1 MQDTA
6 IFAAADNGVIGGI
19 ARAVAIKFVVNFPLQ
34 LILKHPRTAFFH
46 RADMRQRANFPGAAQ
61 DSNLFRRFEQ
71 AHLMDDRS
79 PVSYGG
85 RRGQILAGA
94 FTQLLQR
101 SQNNLVGIRIFA
113 LRVVHHIQT
122 IKQLK
127 ELLVDFAKRQRP
139 VNAQFFRR
147 GILS

>member
-1 MQDTA
+1 
-6 IFAAADNGVIGGI
+6 
-19 ARAVAIKFVVNFPLQ
+19 
-34 LILKHPRTAFFH
+34 
-46 RADMRQRANFPGAAQ
+46 MRQRANFPGAAQ

-79 PVSYGG
+79 PVSHGG
-85 RRGQILAGA
+85 RRGQVWREP

-101 SQNNLVGIRIFA
+101 EAQNNLVGIRIFA

-127 ELLVDFAKRQRP
+127 SCWLISLNASARSTPSFPARHP
-139 VNAQFFRR
+139 VP
-147 GILS
+147 

>member
-1 MQDTA
+1 
-6 IFAAADNGVIGGI
+6 
-19 ARAVAIKFVVNFPLQ
+19 
-34 LILKHPRTAFFH
+34 
-46 RADMRQRANFPGAAQ
+46 
-61 DSNLFRRFEQ
+61 
-71 AHLMDDRS
+71 MDDRS
-79 PVSYGG
+79 PVSHGG

-101 SQNNLVGIRIFA
+101 SQNNFVGIRIFA